1 MAKATAGRP
10 SGATWIWAG
19 VAVLVVA
26 VFLLWLAMTSEPSVV
41 ATVQEDTTADT
52 MGGGAMASGQVVAA
66 AAFESGAQ
74 GYIGQ
79 EIQLEGV
86 TVTSKMGPEV
96 LWIELPSGAPYLV
109 KTDAATSSSL
119 PAQAVVTIVGRV
131 VAKSDSVLNAWEQ
144 SGAIQNAGHRAQAEY
159 GTSFIEA
166 RAIRPAG
173 D

>member
-19 VAVLVVA
+19 LAVLAVA
-26 VFLLWLAMTSEPSVV
+26 VFLMWLAMTSEPSVI
-41 ATVQEDTTADT
+41 ATVQEDTTEAA
-52 MGGGAMASGQVVAA
+52 GGGAIASGQVVTA

-79 EIQLEGV
+79 DIQLEGV